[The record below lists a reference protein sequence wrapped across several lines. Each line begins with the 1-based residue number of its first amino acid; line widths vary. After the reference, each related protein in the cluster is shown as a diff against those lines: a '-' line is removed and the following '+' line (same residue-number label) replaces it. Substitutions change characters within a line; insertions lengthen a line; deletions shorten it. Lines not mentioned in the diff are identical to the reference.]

1 MDLGE
6 AVLTLRVDIAE
17 LSEKMDEAKEKTSQ
31 FADTAKLAAGGLAL
45 LAASKKVVDFLK
57 DCVTEF
63 TAAEASAT
71 LLAGAVKS
79 TGDVMGT
86 SVERMLDLASAL
98 QKTTKYSD
106 EASQGAMS
114 LLMTIGGLTSK
125 MAMDTLPAVQDL
137 AAGLGIDLETAAN
150 MVSKTME
157 GNTGALG
164 RYGIKIEAGL
174 KGTEAMTAV
183 TKALEER
190 FGGLA
195 QAIGDTASAK
205 LVQLQNAFSDVKEEI
220 GRAIVTAIKPFV
232 AWLTEVVSGIGGA
245 LKAANDL
252 KDALR
257 AQIGG
262 WADTN
267 DKLTIAKAR
276 YNDARKAL
284 EDYKTAIEN
293 EAYSTSGATLA
304 DETYQAAV
312 KKKIAVLQGAINTA
326 RLAMDAA
333 TNLSNA
339 EQAAA
344 DAEAEHAKAVEQYQ
358 DLVKTAYEKT
368 DAGKAA
374 SLKAD
379 IAYWEASLRV
389 DKTNAAEITAILTDL
404 RAQYEKL
411 GFGVADLGYLV
422 GWEAEHMADTW
433 VDVSQK
439 IVTTTESTFDE
450 AYDRIALFG
459 RLATDDTKKIADTW
473 EETFSKIANTG
484 SSVLEGLSGIFGT
497 FYEGRMNEIDV
508 WYQKE
513 LAALG
518 DMTDATQDQLDA
530 KAVLD
535 ADYAKKQ
542 KEIRKKEWES
552 SQALAIGNATIAG
565 IESVMK
571 TLAAYPW
578 PWNLIPAG
586 IMTALAAVQVGLIA
600 SMPEPAFSTGAD
612 FTVPP
617 GYDNDSYPMRVE
629 SGEHVTV
636 TPAGGGGGDLFHVV
650 VNLNEQPILDCVTRG
665 SRNKKVLITARS
677 VVP

>member
-411 GFGVADLGYLV
+411 GFGVADLGYLA
-422 GWEAEHMADTW
+422 GWELQHMADTW
-433 VDVSQK
+433 KEVAKEEIIPDIGSIVDEIQDLEDSNRTMVNNTTMAVKELSKDWKENFDIISSITTSAMRTIFTDMGTGLAEGTLTWKTFGESVVHVIGK
-439 IVTTTESTFDE
+439 IIS
-450 AYDRIALFG
+450 ALG
-459 RLATDDTKKIADTW
+459 D
-473 EETFSKIANTG
+473 
-484 SSVLEGLSGIFGT
+484 
-497 FYEGRMNEIDV
+497 
-508 WYQKE
+508 E
-513 LAALG
+513 LAASAAA
-518 DMTDATQDQLDA
+518 DVV
-530 KAVLD
+530 KAF
-535 ADYAKKQ
+535 A
-542 KEIRKKEWES
+542 
-552 SQALAIGNATIAG
+552 AIA
-565 IESVMK
+565 SVV
-571 TLAAYPW
+571 LAAAAPGYFSSAA
-578 PWNLIPAG
+578 IKVAG
-586 IMTALAAVQVGLIA
+586 AAAAWLAGGVLENISFAQ
-600 SMPEPAFSTGAD
+600 GAD
-612 FTVPP
+612 FVVPP
-617 GYDNDSYPMRVE
+617 GYDHDSYPLLAQ
-629 SGEHVTV
+629 SGERVTI
-636 TPAGGGGGDLFHVV
+636 TPAGQGGGDMFHVV